1 MELNHISGS
10 SYFIP
15 GRVNLG
21 LYTQGEDTVI
31 IDSGGDETSGRH
43 IFRLLEKEQMDL
55 SVIINTHSNAD
66 HVGGNAYL
74 QKKTGCR
81 IMSTATEGAIIND
94 PFLEP
99 LILWSAFPFRELKN
113 KFLQA
118 KPSRVT
124 DIIENSGKVNGTDLE
139 AVPLP
144 GHFIDMIGIR
154 TPDGVFFIADSLFAA
169 HIIDKYH
176 LMVTMDVRAS
186 LQTLDVLE
194 SSHDAFYVPCHAE
207 PSDDIVPLVKKNRE
221 NLLAIGDEVLDICSE
236 PSSRE
241 DILSDIITR
250 YDLVLSP
257 TQYVL
262 DLATISAHIA
272 FLSDENKL
280 EYLVSEGR
288 LLWKKR

>member
-1 MELNHISGS
+1 MELSHISGS
-10 SYFIP
+10 SYYIP

-21 LYTQGEDTVI
+21 LYRQGEEALM

-43 IFRLLEKEQMDL
+43 IFRLLEKEQLGL
-55 SVIINTHSNAD
+55 SAIINTHSNAD

-81 IMSTATEGAIIND
+81 IMSTETEGAIINNT
-94 PFLEP
+94 FLEP
-99 LILWSAFPFRELKN
+99 LILWSAFPFRELQN

-124 DIIENSGKVNGTDLE
+124 DIIENEGKINGTDLE

-154 TPDGVFFIADSLFAA
+154 TPDGVFFIADSLFAS

-194 SSHDAFYVPCHAE
+194 SSCDAFYVPCHAE
-207 PSDDIVPLVKKNRE
+207 PSDDIVPLVKKNRD
-221 NLLAIGDEVLDICSE
+221 NLFAIGDEVLDICSE

-241 DILSDIITR
+241 DILSKIITR
-250 YDLVLSP
+250 YNLALSP

-272 FLSDENKL
+272 FLSDEKKI
-280 EYLVSEGR
+280 EYVVSEGR